1 MIQVAIS
8 PTSLL
13 DESICVEIIEGLRLF
28 KFTETLQQKFETL
41 LIKNETNSLTPEEET
56 ELTNLNELDRFFTY
70 LNARLLA
77 PA

>member
-1 MIQVAIS
+1 MIQIAIS

-13 DESICVEIIEGLRLF
+13 DESIRVEIIEGLRLF
-28 KFTETLQQKFETL
+28 KFTETLQQKFEAL
-41 LIKNETNSLTPEEET
+41 LTKNETNSLTPEEER
-56 ELTNLNELDRFFTY
+56 ELANLNELDRFFTY

>member
-1 MIQVAIS
+1 MIQIAIS

-13 DESICVEIIEGLRLF
+13 DESIRVEIIEGLRLF

-41 LIKNETNSLTPEEET
+41 LTKNETNSLTPEEET